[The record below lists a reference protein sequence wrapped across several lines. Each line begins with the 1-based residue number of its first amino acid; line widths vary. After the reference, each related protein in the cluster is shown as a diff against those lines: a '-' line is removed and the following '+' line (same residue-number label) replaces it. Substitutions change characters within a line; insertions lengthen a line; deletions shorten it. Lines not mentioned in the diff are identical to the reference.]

1 MPNTGVMTS
10 KMDGLWCKPQFWELL
25 NTDRSDVMKQFSEND
40 FAKVLVPNSHFL
52 KTMRKYVP
60 EYRLREIFNA
70 DYLAGVHPDIC
81 IFCVLHENEP
91 DSVSTYMDYTTDERI
106 ATGISEF
113 FPDEKVSCS
122 WFVDGIGDYGDCV
135 FYRGEVLDRHIG
147 NMQDDLEEAM
157 LEKDPSLWETMQVSE
172 TEPVGSIYFE
182 PLSEED
188 EAELPF

>member
-60 EYRLREIFNA
+60 ENRLREIFNA

-106 ATGISEF
+106 ATGISVF

-135 FYRGEVLDRHIG
+135 LYRGEVLDRHLG
-147 NMQDDLEEAM
+147 NMQDDLEEAL
-157 LEKDPSLWETMQVSE
+157 LEKNPGLWETLQVSE